1 MRTARYAVLVAGAVL
16 FQGLPAFAGEGSS
29 LRGLKPP
36 ADAWESQGA
45 VYGLTTSSAGLKLNG
60 DDVLPVFAPRILFSG
75 GTYTSRRFA
84 SGDYDFRLGM
94 HRPAGQNI
102 AALAEP
108 SIHSLHDTLPRY
120 TLHTHMT
127 RRLPGG
133 WGLGFG
139 VRQTEYNFATTNLL
153 ALSAERSFGNFR
165 GAYTLYSNRVEGSP
179 NGSAHRFELS
189 YLYGDRNT
197 IGLAYTTGR
206 DIDNIAPSPGLAISD
221 VRDWTLSGRH
231 WLSPNWALT
240 YDVLS
245 QEQGPL
251 LLRRQGLRFGVSRS
265 F

>member
-1 MRTARYAVLVAGAVL
+1 MRTARYAALVAGAVL
-16 FQGLPAFAGEGSS
+16 LQGLPVFAGEGSS
-29 LRGLKPP
+29 LRGLSPP
-36 ADAWESQGA
+36 AGAWESQGS
-45 VYGLTTSSAGLKLNG
+45 VYGFAAAPPGLKLN
-60 DDVLPVFAPRILFSG
+60 DTLPVFAPRILFSG
-75 GTYTSRRFA
+75 GTYASRRLTR
-84 SGDYDFRLGM
+84 GDYDFRLGL
-94 HRPAGQNI
+94 HQPTGQNI

-108 SIHSLHDTLPRY
+108 SIHSLQDTLPRY
-120 TLHTHMT
+120 TLYTHMT
-127 RRLPGG
+127 RTLPGG

-139 VRQTEYNFATTNLL
+139 VRQTEYNFASANLL
-153 ALSAERSFGNFR
+153 ALSAERSFGSFR

-179 NGSAHRFELS
+179 LGSAHRFELS

-197 IGLAYTTGR
+197 IGLSYTTGR
-206 DIDNIAPSPGLAISD
+206 DIDNLAPPPGLALSD

-251 LLRRQGLRFGVSRS
+251 FRRQGLRLGVSRS

>member
-1 MRTARYAVLVAGAVL
+1 MRTARYAGLVAGAVL
-16 FQGLPAFAGEGSS
+16 LQGLSAFAGEGSS

-36 ADAWESQGA
+36 SAAFQSETG
-45 VYGLTTSSAGLKLNG
+45 VYGLAGSAPGLKA
-60 DDVLPVFAPRILFSG
+60 DVNEALPDFAPRIFFSG
-75 GTYTSRRFA
+75 GTFAGRRVTR
-84 SGDYDFRLGM
+84 GNYDFRFGL
-94 HRPAGQNI
+94 HQPAGQNI
-102 AALAEP
+102 AALAE
-108 SIHSLHDTLPRY
+108 SNIHTLQDALPRY
-120 TLHTHMT
+120 SLSTQMTH
-127 RRLPGG
+127 RLPGG

-153 ALSAERSFGNFR
+153 SLSAERAIGNLR
-165 GAYTLYSNRVEGSP
+165 GAYTLYSSRAEGSGP
-179 NGSAHRFELS
+179 GSAHRFEVS

-197 IGLAYTTGR
+197 VGLAYTTGR
-206 DIDNIAPSPGLAISD
+206 DIDSVALSPGLAVSD

-251 LLRRQGLRFGVSRS
+251 LRRQGLRLGVSRS